1 VKDYEMVVLEMDT
14 QLSVKTINRRLQALQ
29 SLGWIDIK
37 GPNIYL
43 RSLKKIC
50 KSVDCRYND
59 NKPKKKKHQS
69 SKIYTIKEL
78 LRAESLREHISAQE
92 TKALRKASKKSTKY
106 LKSFGIKGL
115 KAWLLNSPEELQE
128 HSQFFRSLEVTASRE
143 KCAEIWGCSL
153 IDASRSLNALARHR
167 VISDRKRAGMIYKG
181 DEQRAAAL
189 RRVYDDPTIFHKKG
203 KIYKKLNNLITFLKV
218 DVEKHQY
225 VPDSKFY
232 QGGDDYDSRF
242 LFKLDMMYTSYLS
255 KFSLGIKCS

>member
-1 VKDYEMVVLEMDT
+1 MDT

-59 NKPKKKKHQS
+59 NKPKKKRHQS

-106 LKSFGIKGL
+106 LNSFGIKGL

-189 RRVYDDPTIFHKKG
+189 RRAYDDPTIFHKKG